1 MAAKS
6 PPPDKND
13 LDVNLRPPP
22 IPADFS
28 EALGRRY
35 LTYALS
41 TITARSLPD
50 VRDGLKPV
58 HRRLLFA
65 MGELNLNPTGA
76 FKKAAKVVGDVIG
89 KFHPHGDQAVY
100 ETLVRLAQD
109 FSLRYPLIDGQGN
122 FGNIDG
128 DNAAAMRYTEAR
140 LTEFGAML
148 MDGIDQGT
156 VDLRP
161 TYDNDGSEPVV
172 MPAGFPNLLAN
183 GANGIAVGMA
193 TSIPPHNLSELCDGL
208 AMLIAK
214 PDCSTADLL
223 TVIKG
228 PDFPTGGVLIEPMES
243 LLASYEKGR
252 GGFRL
257 RAKWSVENG
266 KNGAWLVI
274 ISEIPYQL
282 AKSRLIE
289 KLAEL
294 LENKKLPLVDDVRDE
309 SADEVRLVI
318 VPKSRQVDPAQMMEQ
333 LFRISDL
340 EIKFPLN
347 LNVLLADGRPQ
358 VIGLKAAL
366 QAWLDHRR
374 QVLLRQSEHEAAA
387 KRHRLELLAGF
398 LLVFDQLDRII
409 AIIREHDHPK
419 AEIMRVFALSDIQAQ
434 AILDMRLG
442 QLRRLEQEKLLT
454 EQAKLTKELA
464 ALEALLASVSKQWAA
479 IDRDIKNLRQ
489 KWGIETPLGR
499 RRTTIGEAP
508 TVTALPEE
516 AFAPREKI
524 TIILSEKGWIR
535 AVGGHEYDFAEGKF
549 KEGDASFAV
558 VRCFTNDKL
567 LIFASDGR
575 CYSLAA
581 ERIPRGRGFGEP
593 IRIFIDLP
601 AEHEMLL
608 LDVYDAA
615 ARYLLAAQNG
625 RGFVVAA
632 EQVLGQTRN
641 GKQIFVCEDD
651 VRVHFALRLSLSHL
665 ALIDNGSLMVI
676 LDSSDIPVMN
686 KGRGVILQ
694 KLKPGVKLTR
704 VIACDAATGLTLPV
718 SKDGKTKEHKWD
730 ALTPYLAAR
739 GKAGRFIKVIF
750 SS

>member
-1 MAAKS
+1 MAAK
-6 PPPDKND
+6 PPKPPTND
-13 LDVNLRPPP
+13 LMVTVPPP

-28 EALGRRY
+28 AALGRRY

-41 TITARSLPD
+41 TITSRSLPD
-50 VRDGLKPV
+50 ARDGLKPV

-100 ETLVRLAQD
+100 EALVRLAQD

-183 GANGIAVGMA
+183 GSNGIAVGMA
-193 TSIPPHNLSELCDGL
+193 TSIPPHNLGELCDGL
-208 AMLIAK
+208 CMILANPAT
-214 PDCSTADLL
+214 STADLL

-228 PDFPTGGVLIEPMES
+228 PDFPTGGVLIEPYES
-243 LLASYEKGR
+243 VLAAYEKGR
-252 GGFRL
+252 GSFRL
-257 RAKWSVENG
+257 RAKWSVEQG
-266 KNGAWLVI
+266 KNGAWSVI
-274 ISEIPYQL
+274 IHEIPYQL

-309 SADEVRLVI
+309 SADEVRLI
-318 VPKSRQVDPAQMMEQ
+318 IIPKTRQVDPAQMMEQ
-333 LFRISDL
+333 LFRLSDL

-374 QVLLRQSEHEAAA
+374 QVLLRQSEHEASA
-387 KRHRLELLAGF
+387 RRRRLELLAGF

-409 AIIREHDHPK
+409 QIIREHDHPK
-419 AEIMRVFALSDIQAQ
+419 EEIMRVFALSDLQAQ

-442 QLRRLEQEKLLT
+442 QLRRLEQEKLLA

-464 ALEALLASVSKQWAA
+464 MLEALLASEKKQWAA
-479 IDRDIKNLRQ
+479 IESDIKKLRA
-489 KWGIETPLGR
+489 KWGQETAIGR
-499 RRTTIGEAP
+499 RRSEIGAAP
-508 TVTALPEE
+508 TVIMTPEE
-516 AFAPREKI
+516 IAGPREKI
-524 TIILSEKGWIR
+524 TVILSEKGWIR
-535 AVGGHEYDFAEGKF
+535 AVGGHEYDFSEGKF

-558 VRCFTNDKL
+558 VRCYTNDKL

-581 ERIPRGRGFGEP
+581 EKVPRGRGFGEP

-601 AEHEMLL
+601 AEHDMILF
-608 LDVYDAA
+608 DVYESAA
-615 ARYLLAAQNG
+615 QYLLASQNG
-625 RGFVVAA
+625 RGFIVAA
-632 EQVLGQTRN
+632 EQAIGQTRT
-641 GKQIFVCEDD
+641 GKQIFLCEDNN
-651 VRVHFALRLSLSHL
+651 VMNFALRVTMTHA
-665 ALIDNGSLMVI
+665 ALINNGSLLVI
-676 LDSSDIPVMN
+676 LPISDIPVMN

-694 KLKPGVKLTR
+694 KLKPGVKLMR
-704 VIACDAATGLTLPV
+704 VMLCDENAGLTLPI

-730 ALTPYLAAR
+730 GLTPYLSER
-739 GKAGRFIKVIF
+739 GKLGRFIKVQL
-750 SS
+750 